1 VTDGDVH
8 LMCTPSETDS
18 GSPSRR
24 HHEAFSVAL
33 RGPDH
38 NGGVEYKVMVV
49 EDNDFTRMS
58 VVGALESAGVTVVGA
73 CASSQEALSLQE
85 QRNPGVALLDLN
97 LGPGP
102 TGLDLAH
109 GLRKRNPT
117 IGIVF
122 LTHYTDP
129 RLIVAPGQKPPL
141 GSQYV
146 VKNSVSEAS
155 TLISALG
162 QSLGP
167 LSGKGKWPVDS
178 GEFVRLTGS
187 QVETLKLLAE
197 GHTNREIALRRSVT
211 EKSVEKTISRV
222 AKHLGVSESL
232 GTNQRV
238 SIARAYFR
246 QFGE

>member
-1 VTDGDVH
+1 
-8 LMCTPSETDS
+8 MCTPSGNDP
-18 GSPSRR
+18 GSPSRGYR
-24 HHEAFSVAL
+24 EAFSVVL
-33 RGPDH
+33 SHPDH
-38 NGGVEYKVMVV
+38 NEGVEYKVMVV

-73 CASSQEALSLQE
+73 CASSKDALRLQE
-85 QRNPGVALLDLN
+85 QTSPGVAVLDLN

-109 GLRKRNPT
+109 GLRKRDPT

-155 TLISALG
+155 ALVNAIA

-167 LSGKGKWPVDS
+167 LFGKGKWPADS
-178 GEFVRLTGS
+178 GEFVGLTAS

-211 EKSVEKTISRV
+211 EKSVEKTIARV
-222 AKHLGVSESL
+222 AKHLGLSESL